1 MQKLTTRLITQE
13 IEQNSIERY
22 ELRMVLRPSTLN
34 FREQFRN
41 NLQNQLIRNSDSR
54 LTGVSKIEDIDAID
68 SQDII
73 EINNQTSSERII
85 EFLQNVIN
93 YENINDNSHFLIAN
107 SSNQVRTYLNDLLIR
122 SASIFPI
129 NEDDLYRVRNIF
141 LYTIANIDVENVN
154 LRDVIQHLRAHM
166 VIFNTEQIVNILENH
181 IPTYNTYLENFRL
194 LTDEQLEE
202 RTQKF
207 YQEIEEQVFI
217 NRQRILYAGIGLVGL
232 PPLGGVLTRIMSNL
246 YLNEIKNYL
255 IKNPLLMTKG
265 GSTLLKQLNEID
277 KLKFEQEIKNYE
289 EKSIIPVKNFN
300 IPEELTEWFNSGCV
314 LKL

>member
-1 MQKLTTRLITQE
+1 MQRLTTRLITQE
-13 IEQNSIERY
+13 IEQNSNERY

-232 PPLGGVLTRIMSNL
+232 PPLGGVLTRTMSNL